1 MKKNNSS
8 FNGKKFSVPVIG
20 SYAIAKEN
28 IDISWQGNV
37 NTFIPE
43 ESFNPGTIAL
53 ITEIRTISSGIKT
66 IQLLYNEKVLTLPF
80 NLKRFFYFI
89 KPNEILNGKNFC
101 ITGRLEY
108 DRKFYENLICLFGAT
123 YKQNM
128 SDKIDYLL
136 TNGSEKTNKI
146 IKAKQAGI
154 KIINENSF
162 WEILER
168 QYV

>member
-8 FNGKKFSVPVIG
+8 FTGKKFSIPVIG
-20 SYAIAKEN
+20 SYAIAREN
-28 IDISWQGNV
+28 IDISWQSNGL
-37 NTFIPE
+37 IPE
-43 ESFNPGTIAL
+43 ESFEPGTIAL
-53 ITEIRTISSGIKT
+53 TTDIKTVNSGIKT
-66 IQLLYNEKVLTLPF
+66 IQLLYKEKVLTLPF
-80 NLKRFFYFI
+80 GLKRFFYFI
-89 KPNEILNGKNFC
+89 RPNEMLNGKNFC

-146 IKAKQAGI
+146 VKAKQAGI

-162 WEILER
+162 WELLER
-168 QYV
+168 QQG